1 MSLAIIKNLFEK
13 IEKDGSGIN
22 GYEKI
27 IQFEFTDLKESY
39 NVKFLGERAE
49 LIDIRETPSATVQ
62 ITSENFEKLTN
73 GQLNPN
79 TAFLFGKIKVAGDM
93 SQLLKLSK
101 ILEYYS

>member
-1 MSLAIIKNLFEK
+1 MSLAIIKKLFEK
-13 IEKDGSGIN
+13 IEKDGCGIN

-49 LIDIRETPSATVQ
+49 LIDISETPSATVQ

-79 TAFLFGKIKVAGDM
+79 TAFLFGKIKVFGDM